1 MGGLGSHFILSL
13 RMLFHLFWGRNI
25 GFSWSKATIRKSINS
40 GESLHNDRSCTMS
53 TENHSHTIHIVE
65 GTKKKTTESDSPS
78 TIGDLLNQRDEMKSY
93 ERVHRQ
99 SLLTYLIM

>member
-1 MGGLGSHFILSL
+1 
-13 RMLFHLFWGRNI
+13 MLFHLFWGRNI

-65 GTKKKTTESDSPS
+65 GTKKKKK
-78 TIGDLLNQRDEMKSY
+78 LN
-93 ERVHRQ
+93 
-99 SLLTYLIM
+99 LTLQAQLETF

>member
-1 MGGLGSHFILSL
+1 
-13 RMLFHLFWGRNI
+13 
-25 GFSWSKATIRKSINS
+25 
-40 GESLHNDRSCTMS
+40 MS

>member
-1 MGGLGSHFILSL
+1 MIEVVQCLLKTTRILYTL
-13 RMLFHLFWGRNI
+13 LKEL
-25 GFSWSKATIRKSINS
+25 
-40 GESLHNDRSCTMS
+40 
-53 TENHSHTIHIVE
+53 
-65 GTKKKTTESDSPS
+65 KKKKTESDSPS